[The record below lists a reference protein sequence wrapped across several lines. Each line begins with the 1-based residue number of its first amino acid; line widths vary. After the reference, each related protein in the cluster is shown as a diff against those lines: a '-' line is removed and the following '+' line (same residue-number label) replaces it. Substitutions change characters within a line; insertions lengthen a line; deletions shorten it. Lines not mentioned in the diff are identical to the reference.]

1 MKNINFAPENKL
13 SVKIHE
19 SVSQL
24 DKEEFNNI
32 QPEDNPF
39 FEYEFLYAL
48 EASGSVGSGTGWDPR
63 YIGLYNENI
72 LIAALVF
79 YIKTDSYGEYI
90 FDWEWARAY
99 YNAGLSYYPKA
110 VVGIPFT
117 PTNGTRIIVDKDHD
131 FEVCASALI
140 EKLMEFCHN
149 FDLSSIHFLFVSEK
163 ENKLLEKYGFLT
175 RITHQY
181 HWHNRDYNTF
191 DDFLGDLRSGK
202 RKQIRKERKKLY
214 QNDIEIRIVEKDE
227 LNEQHLEAIWQFYLN
242 TNSRKWGNAY
252 LNKRF
257 FDLIFELYRDRT
269 VLVLA
274 KTRNQWA
281 GGTVNFHKNSKLYG
295 RYWGCLHEVEYL
307 HFECCYYKLI
317 EFAIENGVKTFE
329 AGAQGEHKFLR
340 GFAAV
345 PIYSSHYFYNKGAYN
360 SISDF
365 LDREKRYSQNIIE
378 NYNKQSPL
386 KHLYGRKL

>member
-1 MKNINFAPENKL
+1 M
-13 SVKIHE
+13 
-19 SVSQL
+19 
-24 DKEEFNNI
+24 
-32 QPEDNPF
+32 
-39 FEYEFLYAL
+39 
-48 EASGSVGSGTGWDPR
+48 
-63 YIGLYNENI
+63 
-72 LIAALVF
+72 
-79 YIKTDSYGEYI
+79 
-90 FDWEWARAY
+90 
-99 YNAGLSYYPKA
+99 
-110 VVGIPFT
+110 
-117 PTNGTRIIVDKDHD
+117 
-131 FEVCASALI
+131 
-140 EKLMEFCHN
+140 
-149 FDLSSIHFLFVSEK
+149 
-163 ENKLLEKYGFLT
+163 
-175 RITHQY
+175 
-181 HWHNRDYNTF
+181 
-191 DDFLGDLRSGK
+191 
-202 RKQIRKERKKLY
+202 
-214 QNDIEIRIVEKDE
+214 
-227 LNEQHLEAIWQFYLN
+227 
-242 TNSRKWGNAY
+242 
-252 LNKRF
+252 
-257 FDLIFELYRDRT
+257 
-269 VLVLA
+269 LA